1 MKKNITICVFAIA
14 VLVGSVAVLHNK
26 MSQHDAGLKRI
37 TVAQYGDVF
46 LYMPLYV
53 AQDCGFFETN
63 GLHVSIVSTGGDD
76 KTFAAVAS
84 GSAMFGIADPA
95 FAAIAYEKGFKGKV
109 LGSIVNG
116 VPFWGVTDN
125 PKYVDIKTPEQ
136 FKRLRIATFPAP
148 STAYA
153 MQSKMIKD
161 VGAEASIVQI
171 AFGGGLQALKNQRV
185 DVSLELEPNVSL
197 ALKQGSYVSYSMA
210 SMYKDFVFTGVTSS
224 EKNIEQN
231 PEIVNCFM
239 RSINQALQYIHQNP
253 SNAVQCM
260 CRRFKD
266 VPQDVADSAL
276 QRLLKE
282 GTIPETTKVS
292 NKAWQN
298 SLVLREEL
306 GDLKSAKNGLPVLVP
321 YNEEWE

>member
-1 MKKNITICVFAIA
+1 MKKKLLIAICVV
-14 VLVGSVAVLHNK
+14 VLVGIVFLLYSK
-26 MSQHDAGLKRI
+26 MGQNADGLKRI

-125 PKYVDIKTPEQ
+125 AKYADIKNPEQ

-161 VGAEASIVQI
+161 IDAEATIVQI

-197 ALKQGSYVSYSMA
+197 ALKQGAYVSYSMA
-210 SMYKDFVFTGVTSS
+210 SMYKDFVFTGVTVAEETI
-224 EKNIEQN
+224 EKYPDLVSGFMSAINKALI
-231 PEIVNCFM
+231 FM
-239 RSINQALQYIHQNP
+239 RQHTDEVVAIAQ
-253 SNAVQCM
+253 
-260 CRRFKD
+260 RRFKEIPHD
-266 VPQDVADSAL
+266 VVVEAL
-276 QRLLKE
+276 QRLLNE
-282 GTIPETTKVS
+282 GTIPEGTQIS
-292 NKAWQN
+292 EQAWRN
-298 SLVLREEL
+298 SLMLRVELGELKSIETGTRVLR
-306 GDLKSAKNGLPVLVP
+306 
-321 YNEEWE
+321 